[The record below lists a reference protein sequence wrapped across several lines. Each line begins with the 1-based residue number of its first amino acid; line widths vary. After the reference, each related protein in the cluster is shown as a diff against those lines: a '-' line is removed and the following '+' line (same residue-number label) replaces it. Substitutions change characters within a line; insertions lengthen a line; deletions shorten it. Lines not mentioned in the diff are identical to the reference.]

1 MLGIVQVLVSCRRS
15 PYDFLRSAIMSLIGL
30 ALFRQEAQ
38 SGPVSA
44 KLLFSDGSLKA
55 QAQRFGWATVAL
67 VQQTC

>member
-1 MLGIVQVLVSCRRS
+1 
-15 PYDFLRSAIMSLIGL
+15 LIGL
-30 ALFRQEAQ
+30 ASFRQEAQ